1 MREKKENEPICIGC
15 GSDERKYQAPAG
27 ALEPNTIL
35 HGRYL
40 AGAVCSR
47 GPSGLCYAA
56 LDLITER
63 RVDMYEW
70 TDMGSGTAEDFVREE
85 GFQAKKN
92 GLQGIAQVYDTFTEQ
107 GKLFAAVEHLPD
119 EVLRD
124 HLAFTS
130 GAFTWNEAV
139 RLLMPVM
146 ESVRY
151 LNAQGCVY
159 GDISPETVRIRR
171 DNSRKISARLVPF
184 TGFDDRAPGGAS
196 QGTKRPQDDVSGI
209 AVCLTKCVMGLG
221 FSKDPSKKSARKS
234 SGLTQSQGDTL
245 QKGLIS
251 AAGDGY
257 ASMGDFLEDIQKN
270 TEGSEFNRILGGRRQ
285 KKSHKGLVFFLLFL
299 LCAGGGGAW
308 AWQNGYLEKPIEVIK
323 GYANYGIAW
332 LNGLRSERV
341 PVPAQTEEEPGS
353 ESAASGTA
361 ARIPDFASDDEA
373 EDEDLTEAWAW
384 NRMEEETEGMTG
396 ESAATLARDAFDA
409 EDLSEAYLNEAD
421 LNEADAEN
429 AADAFSANE
438 EALTEE
444 EPDVPGQDS
453 QNLIQDEEGDDA
465 QNPGVAD
472 TAEPAQN
479 QGADEENAAGMN
491 AENPADA
498 DTRDAESQIEADADA
513 AGQNAQDQTGAD
525 ADQRP
530 EAETE
535 PAAAAEDPEL
545 AAASGSIDRAEQYK
559 DLPWVKNVPEFNEI
573 ARSEILGTTIRE
585 PYSGEEQKTA
595 FKHRHTAVSSVSGMN
610 TFAACDEAAGQYH
623 LFAIYEQH
631 IYGISQALP
640 VCEDLSSYSWD
651 EFSALASEGEQ
662 ISYAQFQ
669 EALEN
674 NKAQADSALAQS
686 DALKAYVG
694 YLNGEAPASY
704 ATPAVNS
711 LNVRS
716 APQTGE
722 VLGQINK
729 EERVAVI
736 TPVEDGWVMIDH
748 QGQPAYVA
756 GSYVSME

>member
-1 MREKKENEPICIGC
+1 MDYNHICIFCMREKKENEPICIGC

-341 PVPAQTEEEPGS
+341 PVPSQTEEEPGS
-353 ESAASGTA
+353 ESAASGSVA
-361 ARIPDFASDDEA
+361 KIPDFASDDEA

-396 ESAATLARDAFDA
+396 ESADTLARDAFDE
-409 EDLSEAYLNEAD
+409 EDLSEAYLNGTD
-421 LNEADAEN
+421 LNEVGAEN
-429 AADAFSANE
+429 AADALSADE

-444 EPDVPGQDS
+444 ETDASGQDS
-453 QNLIQDEEGDDA
+453 QDLIQDEEGDDA
-465 QNPGVAD
+465 R
-472 TAEPAQN
+472 
-479 QGADEENAAGMN
+479 N
-491 AENPADA
+491 AEAQ
-498 DTRDAESQIEADADA
+498 TEADADA
-513 AGQNAQDQTGAD
+513 AGQNVQDQDGAD
-525 ADQRP
+525 ANQST

-535 PAAAAEDPEL
+535 AAAEAAVDPEL

-585 PYSGEEQKTA
+585 PYSGEEQKA
-595 FKHRHTAVSSVSGMN
+595 VFKHRHSAVSSVSGMS

-631 IYGISQALP
+631 IYGISQPLP

-669 EALEN
+669 EALES
-674 NKAQADSALAQS
+674 NKAQADSTLAQS